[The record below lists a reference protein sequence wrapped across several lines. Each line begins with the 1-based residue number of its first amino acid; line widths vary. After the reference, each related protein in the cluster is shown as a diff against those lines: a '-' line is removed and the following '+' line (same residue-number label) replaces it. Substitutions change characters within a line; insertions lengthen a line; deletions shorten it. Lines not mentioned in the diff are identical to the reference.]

1 MKQVDFAGPYI
12 YASIVCMAK
21 KDSRYA
27 SATKLSDL
35 SGGKC
40 TSQMGTIWY
49 TTCLPQ
55 INGANIQTA
64 QETAPSM
71 LMALETGA
79 VDFIC
84 TDMPTAQGALLAYSD
99 LKILDLEDNAF
110 KVDEGDINIGIAV
123 KKGNSA
129 LKDKINAVLK
139 DMTAD
144 DFNSIMA
151 EATKIQPLAEK

>member
-1 MKQVDFAGPYI
+1 MEP
-12 YASIVCMAK
+12 
-21 KDSRYA
+21 
-27 SATKLSDL
+27 SADL
-35 SGGKC
+35 SSGKC
-40 TSQMGTIWY
+40 TSQLGTIWY
-49 TTCLPQ
+49 DTCLPQ
-55 INGANIQTA
+55 IKGAQIQTA

-123 KKGNSA
+123 KKGNSE

>member
-1 MKQVDFAGPYI
+1 
-12 YASIVCMAK
+12 
-21 KDSRYA
+21 
-27 SATKLSDL
+27 
-35 SGGKC
+35 
-40 TSQMGTIWY
+40 
-49 TTCLPQ
+49 
-55 INGANIQTA
+55 
-64 QETAPSM
+64 M

-99 LKILDLEDNAF
+99 LKILDLEDNSF